1 MAGEGRRLAVKAGLA
16 VLAAAAS
23 MITAVG
29 GVQADG
35 GQLAI
40 TVKVGYHN
48 TVKQGQW
55 MPVVIDVTNNG
66 PALDGTL
73 EIQAGSAQG
82 GPNGPPTGIATYHW
96 PLSLG
101 AGATKHIRTYVFQDQ
116 FSGTSMT
123 TQVVDHGH
131 LIASQSVSAA
141 NTSGVLIGVL
151 SDRPGTLDTMS
162 SVHLGTFTPAVTH
175 ITADEL
181 PDTALMLRAFDLLA
195 IDDFATDTLTASQ
208 RAAIGDYVM
217 NGGAL
222 VLGTG
227 GSWRKTLGGLP
238 ASVVP
243 MQVTGA
249 TTLVATKAFGG
260 ISGLEVATGSPSGGN
275 VWLAEGNQPLL
286 IEKLMG
292 AGAVTMATFDW
303 NQDMV
308 AGWSGTPTIL
318 RQVFVRSTFGI
329 GSSPSF
335 GFSKMAYIASVSQ
348 KGASFMQSLS
358 NAPALDLPQW
368 WVIGALVLVYVLLV
382 GPINY
387 VVLRAINRR
396 ALAWITVPVISIG
409 ASGAAYGASV
419 LTKGRSVQATQVAIV
434 HVEQG
439 WDRAYQETYTGIL
452 TPTRG
457 DYDVGIT
464 GGRVVISPIPNYS
477 PTGLVQ
483 NMIRVDPSANSISMP
498 GMTAFTLRS
507 YASEGIAGA
516 PPLVAQ
522 AGLVSGNLIG
532 TITNQS
538 TIRFT
543 DAVIIAGN
551 AYQKLP
557 ALAPGASVKFSLTP
571 QAASMFGGPQP
582 WTQIYSNYMYGG
594 MMAPGPMSDEQRDNQ
609 TKATVLQ
616 TLPFNGTK
624 GYDRASRPTIVAWTK
639 QPLQDI
645 TVNGSHPRVYSESA
659 VVLTLPVAQV
669 GAGALPSG
677 VVTARAVDLQGEF
690 QPGGMPGMVM
700 LQKGSVTFA
709 FTPALGPG
717 MHLSHASLLSSGPP
731 VKGGFG
737 GPGSTVAPIKALVW
751 DWSQSAWVDVT
762 YSDSANT
769 SVPDS
774 AVNPSTGEI
783 RLKLASDG
791 FFNSGLLSLTADV
804 T

>member
-1 MAGEGRRLAVKAGLA
+1 MAGEGRRLAVKASLA

-23 MITAVG
+23 MITAVA

-35 GQLAI
+35 SPLVA

-48 TVKQGQW
+48 TIKQGQW

-73 EIQAGSAQG
+73 EIESGSAQG
-82 GPNGPPTGIATYHW
+82 GMNGPPTGVAIYHW
-96 PLSLG
+96 PLSIG
-101 AGATKHIRTYVFQDQ
+101 AGATKHIRTYIFQDQ
-116 FSGTSMT
+116 FSGTSMIT
-123 TQVVDHGH
+123 RVVDHGH
-131 LIASQSVSAA
+131 VILSQSVSGT

-151 SDRPGTLDTMS
+151 SDRPGTLDGIS

-181 PDTALMLRAFDLLA
+181 PDTALMLRAFDVLA

-208 RAAIGDYVM
+208 RTAIGDYVM

-227 GSWRKTLGGLP
+227 GTWRKTLTGLP

-243 MQVTGA
+243 MQVTGT
-249 TTLVATKAFGG
+249 TTLGPTKTFGG
-260 ISGLEVATGSPSGGN
+260 VAGLEVATGTLSGGN
-275 VWLAEGNQPLL
+275 VWLSESNQPLL
-286 IEKLMG
+286 VEKLIG
-292 AGAVTMATFDW
+292 AGDITMATFDW

-308 AGWSGTPTIL
+308 AGWSGTPSIL
-318 RQVFVRSTFGI
+318 RQVFVRSTFGL
-329 GSSPSF
+329 GSSPST
-335 GFSKMAYIASVSQ
+335 GFSKMAYVASVSQ
-348 KGASFMQSLS
+348 KGASLMQSLT
-358 NAPALDLPQW
+358 NAPALDLPAW
-368 WVIGALVLVYVLLV
+368 WVIGALVLIYVLLV

-396 ALAWITVPVISIG
+396 ALAWMTVPVISIA

-419 LTKGRSVQATQVAIV
+419 LTKGTSVQATQVAIV

-439 WDRAYQETYTGIL
+439 WDRAYQETFTGIL

-457 DYDVGIT
+457 DYDIGIA
-464 GGRVVISPIPNYS
+464 GEHVVISPIPNYS
-477 PTGLVQ
+477 APGLSQ
-483 NMIRVDPSANSISMP
+483 TMIRVDPSANAITMP

-516 PPLVAQ
+516 PTLVAQ
-522 AGLVSGNLIG
+522 AQLAGGNLIG
-532 TITNQS
+532 TLTNQS

-543 DAVIIAGN
+543 DAVIIAGG
-551 AYQKLP
+551 AIQKLP

-571 QAASMFGGPQP
+571 EAANLYGGPQP

-594 MMAPGPMSDEQRDNQ
+594 MMGPGPMTDETRENQ
-609 TKATVLQ
+609 TKAAIMQ
-616 TLPFNGTK
+616 TLPFNGMR

-645 TVNGSHPRVYSESA
+645 TVNGGHPRIYAESA

-669 GAGALPSG
+669 STGALPGG
-677 VVTARAVDLQGEF
+677 VVTARAVDMEGEI
-690 QPGGMPGMVM
+690 QQGGMPGMVM
-700 LQKGSVTFA
+700 LQKGTVTYA

-717 MHLSHASLLSSGPP
+717 MHLKGASLLSTGSSGKGVIGPGGTSAP
-731 VKGGFG
+731 VKGQM
-737 GPGSTVAPIKALVW
+737 W
-751 DWSQSAWVDVT
+751 DWSHSAWVDVP
-762 YSDSANT
+762 YSDSSNT
-769 SVPDS
+769 VEVPDF
-774 AVNPSTGEI
+774 AANASTGEI
-783 RLKLASDG
+783 RLKLSSDG
-791 FFNSGLLSLTADV
+791 FFNSGLFSLKADV
-804 T
+804 S